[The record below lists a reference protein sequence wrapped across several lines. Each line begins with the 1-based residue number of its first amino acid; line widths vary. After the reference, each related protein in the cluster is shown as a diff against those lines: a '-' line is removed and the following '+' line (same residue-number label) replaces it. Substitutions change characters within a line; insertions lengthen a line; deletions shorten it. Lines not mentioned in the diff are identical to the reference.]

1 MGLWV
6 RLFRV
11 FSFLL
16 LLLHFLF
23 AMYGSGTGHPTSKA
37 TDVLGR
43 MVVDM
48 IRDMMDVQF
57 YTGEYASKKF
67 EVARDLL
74 PELYQGLA
82 RLKEQLDG
90 KDLGGAADDA
100 VDDSLEAKSR
110 RRLGDAQQR
119 AHRVLTRLATS
130 MLRCVTKAN
139 GEMAYQLLYQQEA
152 YLTYT
157 GYQMFTRFLN
167 YAVDHCRDAAVQKAK
182 LDFPDYRVV
191 TVQVGEESG
200 TELVALDAVATIAAT
215 EPDPEEEEG
224 EAAAEQKEDKMFVSH
239 NQKDDYLH
247 RGASAVLRH
256 MSLLMYSRF
265 VVRRPTERHKVDYY
279 RYFPFSEHYVLSRSY
294 IQAGKYLKMFK
305 IMFCLCFFGCLLVF
319 DDIMGQIDMFLRSV
333 GRNFAWETTMWW
345 SPCN

>member
-1 MGLWV
+1 MCV
-6 RLFRV
+6 
-11 FSFLL
+11 SFLL
-16 LLLHFLF
+16 LLLDFMF
-23 AMYGSGTGHPTSKA
+23 ATYGPCTGHPTSKA

-74 PELYQGLA
+74 PELYQGVA

-110 RRLGDAQQR
+110 RRLGEAQQR

-167 YAVDHCRDAAVQKAK
+167 YAVDHCRDAAVQKAR
-182 LDFPDYRVV
+182 LDFPEYRVV

-215 EPDPEEEEG
+215 EPDPEEEG
-224 EAAAEQKEDKMFVSH
+224 EASAEQKEEKMFVSH

-247 RGASAVLRH
+247 RGSSAVLRH

-265 VVRRPTERHKVDYY
+265 VVRRWKERHKVDYY
-279 RYFPFSEHYVLSRSY
+279 RYFPFSEHYVLSGSY
-294 IQAGKYLKMFK
+294 IQAGIDPKMFK
-305 IMFCLCFFGCLLVF
+305 TMFCFCVFLAAFLFLMLLCEKLR
-319 DDIMGQIDMFLRSV
+319 MFLRSF
-333 GRNFAWETTMWW
+333 GRNFVWETTMWW
-345 SPCN
+345 YPCN

>member
-1 MGLWV
+1 MC
-6 RLFRV
+6 FV
-11 FSFLL
+11 FVATIRFYVCHVWTL
-16 LLLHFLF
+16 
-23 AMYGSGTGHPTSKA
+23 PTSKA

-74 PELYQGLA
+74 PELYQGVA

-110 RRLGDAQQR
+110 RRLGEAQQR

-167 YAVDHCRDAAVQKAK
+167 YAVDHCRDAAVQKAR
-182 LDFPDYRVV
+182 LDFPEYRVV

-215 EPDPEEEEG
+215 EPDPEEEG
-224 EAAAEQKEDKMFVSH
+224 EASAEQKEEKMFVSH

-247 RGASAVLRH
+247 RGSSAVLRH

-265 VVRRPTERHKVDYY
+265 VVRRWKERHKVDYY
-279 RYFPFSEHYVLSRSY
+279 RYFPFSEHYVLSGSY
-294 IQAGKYLKMFK
+294 IQAGIDPKMFK
-305 IMFCLCFFGCLLVF
+305 TMFCFCVFLAAFLFLMLLCEKLR
-319 DDIMGQIDMFLRSV
+319 MFLRSF
-333 GRNFAWETTMWW
+333 GRNFVWETTMWW
-345 SPCN
+345 YPCN